1 MQTQNA
7 LELEI
12 VTPAGV
18 VVRESVDEVEAPGV
32 EGHFGVLPGHR
43 PFMSQLRAGELR
55 YRTGKE
61 NHFVAVHWGF
71 AEVLPNKVTVLV
83 ETAERAEDID
93 LKDRDGKTVSI
104 KLTKDTKY
112 LVGEVAAPLSDV
124 KLGDRAVV
132 DVAGKEDDLTATQVR
147 LGSHKPPAGADE
159 GKRQHQEGQHGTHE
173 HSEPHK

>member
-1 MQTQNA
+1 MPSQNDI
-7 LELEI
+7 ELEI
-12 VTPAGV
+12 VTPGGV

-93 LKDRDGKTVSI
+93 LQRAETAKRRAEERLKQFGTAYDMETARADFERAQAR
-104 KLTKDTKY
+104 L
-112 LVGEVAAPLSDV
+112 EAAKQAQKS
-124 KLGDRAVV
+124 
-132 DVAGKEDDLTATQVR
+132 
-147 LGSHKPPAGADE
+147 
-159 GKRQHQEGQHGTHE
+159 
-173 HSEPHK
+173 

>member
-1 MQTQNA
+1 MQSQNA
-7 LELEI
+7 IELEI
-12 VTPAGV
+12 VTPGGV

-71 AEVLPNKVTVLV
+71 AEVLPHKVTVLV

-93 LKDRDGKTVSI
+93 LKRAETAKRRAEERLKQFGTAYDMETARADFERAQAR
-104 KLTKDTKY
+104 LD
-112 LVGEVAAPLSDV
+112 AAQL
-124 KLGDRAVV
+124 A
-132 DVAGKEDDLTATQVR
+132 Q
-147 LGSHKPPAGADE
+147 
-159 GKRQHQEGQHGTHE
+159 KR
-173 HSEPHK
+173 S

>member
-1 MQTQNA
+1 MQSQNA
-7 LELEI
+7 IELEI
-12 VTPAGV
+12 VTPGGV

-93 LKDRDGKTVSI
+93 LKRAETAKRRAEERLKQFGAAY
-104 KLTKDTKY
+104 DTETARADFERAQAR
-112 LVGEVAAPLSDV
+112 LEAAQ
-124 KLGDRAVV
+124 RAQ
-132 DVAGKEDDLTATQVR
+132 K
-147 LGSHKPPAGADE
+147 S
-159 GKRQHQEGQHGTHE
+159 
-173 HSEPHK
+173 PHP

>member
-1 MQTQNA
+1 MQSQNA
-7 LELEI
+7 IELEI

-71 AEVLPNKVTVLV
+71 AEVLPYKVTVLV

-93 LKDRDGKTVSI
+93 LKRAETAKRRAEERLKQFGTAYDM
-104 KLTKDTKY
+104 DTAK
-112 LVGEVAAPLSDV
+112 ADF
-124 KLGDRAVV
+124 DRAQ
-132 DVAGKEDDLTATQVR
+132 AR
-147 LGSHKPPAGADE
+147 LEAAQRAQKHP
-159 GKRQHQEGQHGTHE
+159 
-173 HSEPHK
+173 

>member
-1 MQTQNA
+1 MQFQNA
-7 LELEI
+7 IELEI
-12 VTPAGV
+12 VTPGGV

-93 LKDRDGKTVSI
+93 LQRAETAKRRAEERLKQFGTAYDMETARADFERAQAR
-104 KLTKDTKY
+104 L
-112 LVGEVAAPLSDV
+112 EAA
-124 KLGDRAVV
+124 KQAQ
-132 DVAGKEDDLTATQVR
+132 K
-147 LGSHKPPAGADE
+147 K
-159 GKRQHQEGQHGTHE
+159 
-173 HSEPHK
+173 

>member
-1 MQTQNA
+1 MQSTNA
-7 LELEI
+7 IELEI

-71 AEVLPNKVTVLV
+71 AEVLPHKVTVLV

-93 LKDRDGKTVSI
+93 LQRAETAKRRAEERLRQFGTAYDMETARADVERAQAR
-104 KLTKDTKY
+104 L
-112 LVGEVAAPLSDV
+112 EAAQ
-124 KLGDRAVV
+124 RA
-132 DVAGKEDDLTATQVR
+132 Q
-147 LGSHKPPAGADE
+147 
-159 GKRQHQEGQHGTHE
+159 KR
-173 HSEPHK
+173 

>member
-1 MQTQNA
+1 MPSPNA
-7 LELEI
+7 IEL
-12 VTPAGV
+12 V

-93 LKDRDGKTVSI
+93 LKRAETAKRRAEERLKQFGTAYDMETARADFERAQAR
-104 KLTKDTKY
+104 L
-112 LVGEVAAPLSDV
+112 EAA
-124 KLGDRAVV
+124 KQAQ
-132 DVAGKEDDLTATQVR
+132 KQ
-147 LGSHKPPAGADE
+147 
-159 GKRQHQEGQHGTHE
+159 
-173 HSEPHK
+173 

>member
-1 MQTQNA
+1 MQTSNA
-7 LELEI
+7 IDLEI
-12 VTPAGV
+12 VTPGGV

-32 EGHFGVLPGHR
+32 EGNFGVLPGHR

-93 LKDRDGKTVSI
+93 LQRAETAKKRAEERLKQSGTAYDMDQAR
-104 KLTKDTKY
+104 
-112 LVGEVAAPLSDV
+112 GEVERAQARLEAA
-124 KLGDRAVV
+124 AH
-132 DVAGKEDDLTATQVR
+132 AQ
-147 LGSHKPPAGADE
+147 
-159 GKRQHQEGQHGTHE
+159 KRQQ
-173 HSEPHK
+173 

>member
-1 MQTQNA
+1 MQPQNTIQ
-7 LELEI
+7 LEI
-12 VTPAGV
+12 VTPGGV

-93 LKDRDGKTVSI
+93 LKRAETAKRRAEERLKQFGTAYDMETARADFERAQAR
-104 KLTKDTKY
+104 LD
-112 LVGEVAAPLSDV
+112 AAQL
-124 KLGDRAVV
+124 A
-132 DVAGKEDDLTATQVR
+132 Q
-147 LGSHKPPAGADE
+147 
-159 GKRQHQEGQHGTHE
+159 KR
-173 HSEPHK
+173 P

>member
-1 MQTQNA
+1 MQPQNTIQ
-7 LELEI
+7 LEI
-12 VTPAGV
+12 VTPGGV

-93 LKDRDGKTVSI
+93 LKRAETAKRRAEERLKQFG
-104 KLTKDTKY
+104 
-112 LVGEVAAPLSDV
+112 AAYDMETA
-124 KLGDRAVV
+124 RA
-132 DVAGKEDDLTATQVR
+132 DFERAQAR
-147 LGSHKPPAGADE
+147 LDAAQLAQ
-159 GKRQHQEGQHGTHE
+159 KR
-173 HSEPHK
+173 P

>member
-1 MQTQNA
+1 MPSPNA
-7 LELEI
+7 IELEI
-12 VTPAGV
+12 VTPGGV

-93 LKDRDGKTVSI
+93 LKRAETAKRRAEERLKQFG
-104 KLTKDTKY
+104 
-112 LVGEVAAPLSDV
+112 AAYDMEAA
-124 KLGDRAVV
+124 RA
-132 DVAGKEDDLTATQVR
+132 DFERAQAR
-147 LGSHKPPAGADE
+147 LEAAQLAQ
-159 GKRQHQEGQHGTHE
+159 KR
-173 HSEPHK
+173 P